1 MALDDG
7 PAPARK
13 LEKLGKL
20 PEIDKTVAVELG
32 EDDDQEELEYEFKA
46 SVKDGER
53 GESAAATSGS
63 NAMDVDGTDLTT
75 AAARAA
81 RADRSNGA
89 AAAAAAAVASAPASA
104 PAADA
109 MDEDEEEDPLDAYMK
124 GVTQERAKVD
134 LEDYSRMQGGKGE
147 AKARPRAFGLD
158 EDEGEEEKEDL
169 EPKKGEEPITAE
181 EILA

>member
-81 RADRSNGA
+81 RADRSNG
-89 AAAAAAAVASAPASA
+89 AAAAAAVASAPASA